1 MDIVVIGAGYAGAL
15 AANRLAR
22 KAPEVAVTVVNPRP
36 DFIERVRLHEQLA
49 DSALVTHEGDGHTA
63 YMRQNDCVD
72 KAVDRYWLTGEL
84 PEGGE
89 LTCEE

>member
-1 MDIVVIGAGYAGAL
+1 M
-15 AANRLAR
+15 
-22 KAPEVAVTVVNPRP
+22 
-36 DFIERVRLHEQLA
+36 RLHEQLA

-72 KAVDRYWLTGEL
+72 KAVDQYWLTGKT

-89 LTCEE
+89 LTCSE